1 MKINEFNCISE
12 HNNIDEYLEFYK
24 YVKSN
29 MKEPSWLGEFSL
41 NELKNI
47 LNNEGK
53 LFNFYDN
60 NIIVCSMLYIPS
72 NNKTLEKHNLK
83 YDEDLVGSCGPIM
96 VNPEYVGNKFQKQ
109 MLELLDKDCKN
120 IGKRYKK
127 PNKKINKRKVIK
139 FILFIIIIY
148 LIFTYLTYNPL
159 KYKLFK
165 DPINNIYGIKKES

>member
-1 MKINEFNCISE
+1 MKTNEFNCISE

-41 NELKNI
+41 NELKNV

-83 YDEDLVGSCGPIM
+83 YDEKLVGSCGPIM
-96 VNPEYVGNKFQKQ
+96 VNPKYVGNKFQKQ
-109 MLELLDKDCKN
+109 MLELLDKYCKS
-120 IGKRYKK
+120 IGKRY
-127 PNKKINKRKVIK
+127 
-139 FILFIIIIY
+139 
-148 LIFTYLTYNPL
+148 IFTKVHPDNIYS
-159 KYKLFK
+159 
-165 DPINNIYGIKKES
+165 INNFVSDGYKFVETYKTSSGEPRSVYFKEI

>member
-83 YDEDLVGSCGPIM
+83 YDEKLVGSCGPIM
-96 VNPEYVGNKFQKQ
+96 VNPEYVENKFQKQ
-109 MLELLDKDCKN
+109 MLELLDKYCKN
-120 IGKRYKK
+120 IGK
-127 PNKKINKRKVIK
+127 
-139 FILFIIIIY
+139 IY
-148 LIFTYLTYNPL
+148 IFTKVHPDNIYS
-159 KYKLFK
+159 
-165 DPINNIYGIKKES
+165 INNFISDGYKFVETYKTSSGESRSVYFKEI

>member
-1 MKINEFNCISE
+1 MVNNMKINEFNCISE
-12 HNNIDEYLEFYK
+12 NNDIDEYLAFYK

-109 MLELLDKDCKN
+109 MLELLDKYCKN
-120 IGKRYKK
+120 IGK
-127 PNKKINKRKVIK
+127 
-139 FILFIIIIY
+139 IY
-148 LIFTYLTYNPL
+148 IFTKVHPDNIYS
-159 KYKLFK
+159 
-165 DPINNIYGIKKES
+165 INNFISDGYKFVETYKTSSGELRSVYFKEI

>member
-1 MKINEFNCISE
+1 MKINEFNCISKN
-12 HNNIDEYLEFYK
+12 NNIDEYLKFYK

-41 NELKNI
+41 NELINI

-83 YDEDLVGSCGPIM
+83 YDEKLVGSCGPIM
-96 VNPEYVGNKFQKQ
+96 VNPKYVGNKFQKQ
-109 MLELLDKDCKN
+109 MLELLDKYCKS
-120 IGKRYKK
+120 IGKRY
-127 PNKKINKRKVIK
+127 
-139 FILFIIIIY
+139 
-148 LIFTYLTYNPL
+148 IFTKVHPDNIYS
-159 KYKLFK
+159 
-165 DPINNIYGIKKES
+165 INNFVSDGYKFVETYKTSSGEPRSVYFKEI

>member
-12 HNNIDEYLEFYK
+12 HNDIDEYLEFYK

-41 NELKNI
+41 NELINI

-60 NIIVCSMLYIPS
+60 NTIVCSMLYIPS

-83 YDEDLVGSCGPIM
+83 YDEKLVGSCGPIM
-96 VNPEYVGNKFQKQ
+96 VNPKYVGNKFQKQ
-109 MLELLDKDCKN
+109 MLELLDKYCKS
-120 IGKRYKK
+120 IGKRY
-127 PNKKINKRKVIK
+127 
-139 FILFIIIIY
+139 
-148 LIFTYLTYNPL
+148 IFTKVHPDNIYS
-159 KYKLFK
+159 
-165 DPINNIYGIKKES
+165 INNFVSDGYKFVETYKTSSGEPRSVYFKEI

>member
-1 MKINEFNCISE
+1 M
-12 HNNIDEYLEFYK
+12 
-24 YVKSN
+24 VSN

-83 YDEDLVGSCGPIM
+83 YDEKLVGFCGPIM

-109 MLELLDKDCKN
+109 MLELLDKYCKS
-120 IGKRYKK
+120 IGKRY
-127 PNKKINKRKVIK
+127 
-139 FILFIIIIY
+139 
-148 LIFTYLTYNPL
+148 IFTKVHPDNIYS
-159 KYKLFK
+159 
-165 DPINNIYGIKKES
+165 INNFISDGYKFVETYKTSSGESRSVYFKEI

>member
-96 VNPEYVGNKFQKQ
+96 VNPKYVGNKFQKQ
-109 MLELLDKDCKN
+109 MLELLDKYCKS
-120 IGKRYKK
+120 IGKRY
-127 PNKKINKRKVIK
+127 
-139 FILFIIIIY
+139 
-148 LIFTYLTYNPL
+148 IFTKVHPDNIYS
-159 KYKLFK
+159 
-165 DPINNIYGIKKES
+165 INNFISDGYKFVETYKTSSGELRSVYFKEI

>member
-1 MKINEFNCISE
+1 MKINEFNCISKN
-12 HNNIDEYLEFYK
+12 NNIDEYLKFYK

-41 NELKNI
+41 NDLKNI

-83 YDEDLVGSCGPIM
+83 YDEKLVGSCGPIM
-96 VNPEYVGNKFQKQ
+96 VNPKYVGNKFQKQ
-109 MLELLDKDCKN
+109 MLELLDKYCKS
-120 IGKRYKK
+120 IGK
-127 PNKKINKRKVIK
+127 
-139 FILFIIIIY
+139 IY
-148 LIFTYLTYNPL
+148 IFTKVHPDNIYS
-159 KYKLFK
+159 
-165 DPINNIYGIKKES
+165 INNFVGDGYKFVETYKTSSGGPRSVYFKEI

>member
-109 MLELLDKDCKN
+109 MLELLDKYCKS
-120 IGKRYKK
+120 IGKRY
-127 PNKKINKRKVIK
+127 
-139 FILFIIIIY
+139 
-148 LIFTYLTYNPL
+148 IFTKVHPDNIYS
-159 KYKLFK
+159 
-165 DPINNIYGIKKES
+165 INNFISDGYKFVETYKTSSGELRSVYFKEI

>member
-60 NIIVCSMLYIPS
+60 NVIVCSMLYIPS

-109 MLELLDKDCKN
+109 MLELLDKYCKN
-120 IGKRYKK
+120 IGKRY
-127 PNKKINKRKVIK
+127 
-139 FILFIIIIY
+139 
-148 LIFTYLTYNPL
+148 IFTKVHPDNIYS
-159 KYKLFK
+159 
-165 DPINNIYGIKKES
+165 INNFISDGYKFVETYKTSSGELRSVYFKEI

>member
-83 YDEDLVGSCGPIM
+83 YDEKLVGSCGPIM
-96 VNPEYVGNKFQKQ
+96 VNSKYVENKFQKQ
-109 MLELLDKDCKN
+109 MLELLDKYCKS
-120 IGKRYKK
+120 IGKRY
-127 PNKKINKRKVIK
+127 
-139 FILFIIIIY
+139 
-148 LIFTYLTYNPL
+148 IFTKVHPDNIYS
-159 KYKLFK
+159 
-165 DPINNIYGIKKES
+165 INNFVSDGYKFVETYETSGEEPRSVYFKEI

>member
-12 HNNIDEYLEFYK
+12 NNDIDEYLAFYK

-83 YDEDLVGSCGPIM
+83 YDEKLVGSCGPIM

-109 MLELLDKDCKN
+109 MLELLDKYCKN
-120 IGKRYKK
+120 IGK
-127 PNKKINKRKVIK
+127 
-139 FILFIIIIY
+139 IY
-148 LIFTYLTYNPL
+148 IFTKVHPDNIYS
-159 KYKLFK
+159 
-165 DPINNIYGIKKES
+165 INNFISDGYKFVETYKTSSGESRSVYFKEI

>member
-83 YDEDLVGSCGPIM
+83 YDEKLVGSCGPIM
-96 VNPEYVGNKFQKQ
+96 VNPKYVGNKLQKQ
-109 MLELLDKDCKN
+109 MLELLDKYCKS
-120 IGKRYKK
+120 IGKRY
-127 PNKKINKRKVIK
+127 
-139 FILFIIIIY
+139 
-148 LIFTYLTYNPL
+148 IFTKVHPDNIYS
-159 KYKLFK
+159 
-165 DPINNIYGIKKES
+165 INNFVSNGYKFVETYKTSSGEPRSVYFKEI

>member
-109 MLELLDKDCKN
+109 MLELLDKYCKN
-120 IGKRYKK
+120 IGKRY
-127 PNKKINKRKVIK
+127 
-139 FILFIIIIY
+139 
-148 LIFTYLTYNPL
+148 IFTKVHPDNIYS
-159 KYKLFK
+159 
-165 DPINNIYGIKKES
+165 INNFISDGYKFVETYKTSSGESRSVYFKEI

>member
-1 MKINEFNCISE
+1 MVSNMKINEFNCISKN
-12 HNNIDEYLEFYK
+12 NNIDEYLEFYK

-83 YDEDLVGSCGPIM
+83 YDEKLVGSCGPIM
-96 VNPEYVGNKFQKQ
+96 VNPKYVGNKFQKQ
-109 MLELLDKDCKN
+109 MLELLDKYCKS
-120 IGKRYKK
+120 IGKRY
-127 PNKKINKRKVIK
+127 
-139 FILFIIIIY
+139 
-148 LIFTYLTYNPL
+148 IFTKVHPDNIYS
-159 KYKLFK
+159 
-165 DPINNIYGIKKES
+165 INNFVSDGYKFVETYKTSSGEPRSVYFKEI

>member
-29 MKEPSWLGEFSL
+29 MKEPFWLGEFSL

-72 NNKTLEKHNLK
+72 NNKTLEKYNLK
-83 YDEDLVGSCGPIM
+83 YDEKLVGSCGPIM
-96 VNPEYVGNKFQKQ
+96 VNPKYVGNKLQKQ
-109 MLELLDKDCKN
+109 MLELLDKYCKS
-120 IGKRYKK
+120 IGKRY
-127 PNKKINKRKVIK
+127 
-139 FILFIIIIY
+139 
-148 LIFTYLTYNPL
+148 IFTKVHPDNIYS
-159 KYKLFK
+159 
-165 DPINNIYGIKKES
+165 INNFVSNGYKFVETYKTSSGESRSVYFKEI

>member
-12 HNNIDEYLEFYK
+12 HNDIDEYLEFYK

-41 NELKNI
+41 NDLKNI

-83 YDEDLVGSCGPIM
+83 YDEKLVGSCGPIM
-96 VNPEYVGNKFQKQ
+96 VNPKYVGNKFQKQ
-109 MLELLDKDCKN
+109 MLELLDKYCKS
-120 IGKRYKK
+120 IGKRY
-127 PNKKINKRKVIK
+127 
-139 FILFIIIIY
+139 
-148 LIFTYLTYNPL
+148 IFTKVHPDNIYS
-159 KYKLFK
+159 
-165 DPINNIYGIKKES
+165 INNFVSDGYKFVETYKTSSGEPRSVYFKEI

>member
-1 MKINEFNCISE
+1 
-12 HNNIDEYLEFYK
+12 
-24 YVKSN
+24 

-83 YDEDLVGSCGPIM
+83 YDEDLVGSCGPIT
-96 VNPEYVGNKFQKQ
+96 VNPEYVGNKLQKQ
-109 MLELLDKDCKN
+109 MLELLDKYCKN
-120 IGKRYKK
+120 IGKRY
-127 PNKKINKRKVIK
+127 
-139 FILFIIIIY
+139 
-148 LIFTYLTYNPL
+148 IFTKVHSDNIYS
-159 KYKLFK
+159 
-165 DPINNIYGIKKES
+165 INNFISDGYKFVETYKTSSGESRSVYFKEI

>member
-1 MKINEFNCISE
+1 M
-12 HNNIDEYLEFYK
+12 
-24 YVKSN
+24 VSN

-83 YDEDLVGSCGPIM
+83 YDEKLVGSCGPIM
-96 VNPEYVGNKFQKQ
+96 VNPKYVGNKFQKQ
-109 MLELLDKDCKN
+109 MLELLDKYCKN
-120 IGKRYKK
+120 IDKRY
-127 PNKKINKRKVIK
+127 
-139 FILFIIIIY
+139 
-148 LIFTYLTYNPL
+148 IFTKVHPDNIYS
-159 KYKLFK
+159 
-165 DPINNIYGIKKES
+165 INNFISDGYKFVETYKTSSGEPRNVYFKEI

>member
-41 NELKNI
+41 NELKNV

-83 YDEDLVGSCGPIM
+83 YDEKLVGSCGPIM
-96 VNPEYVGNKFQKQ
+96 VNPKYVGNKFQKQ
-109 MLELLDKDCKN
+109 MLELLDKYCKS
-120 IGKRYKK
+120 IGKRY
-127 PNKKINKRKVIK
+127 
-139 FILFIIIIY
+139 
-148 LIFTYLTYNPL
+148 IFTKVHPDNIYS
-159 KYKLFK
+159 
-165 DPINNIYGIKKES
+165 INNFISDGYKFVETYKTSSGELRSVYFKEI

>member
-60 NIIVCSMLYIPS
+60 DIIVCSMLYIPS

-83 YDEDLVGSCGPIM
+83 YDEKLVGSCSPIM
-96 VNPEYVGNKFQKQ
+96 VNPKYVGNKFQKQ
-109 MLELLDKDCKN
+109 MLELLDKYCKS
-120 IGKRYKK
+120 IGKRY
-127 PNKKINKRKVIK
+127 
-139 FILFIIIIY
+139 
-148 LIFTYLTYNPL
+148 IFTKVHPDNIYS
-159 KYKLFK
+159 
-165 DPINNIYGIKKES
+165 INNFVSNGYEFVETYKTSSGEPRNVYFKEI

>member
-83 YDEDLVGSCGPIM
+83 YDEKLVGSCGPIM
-96 VNPEYVGNKFQKQ
+96 VNPKYVGNKFQKQ
-109 MLELLDKDCKN
+109 MLELLDKYCKS
-120 IGKRYKK
+120 IGKRY
-127 PNKKINKRKVIK
+127 
-139 FILFIIIIY
+139 
-148 LIFTYLTYNPL
+148 IFTKVHPDNIYS
-159 KYKLFK
+159 
-165 DPINNIYGIKKES
+165 INNFISEGYKFVETYKTSSGESRSVYFKEI

>member
-60 NIIVCSMLYIPS
+60 DIIVCSMLYIPS

-83 YDEDLVGSCGPIM
+83 YDEKLVGSCGPIM
-96 VNPEYVGNKFQKQ
+96 VNPKYVGNKFQKQ
-109 MLELLDKDCKN
+109 MLELLDKYCKS
-120 IGKRYKK
+120 IGKRY
-127 PNKKINKRKVIK
+127 
-139 FILFIIIIY
+139 
-148 LIFTYLTYNPL
+148 IFTKVHPDNIYS
-159 KYKLFK
+159 
-165 DPINNIYGIKKES
+165 INNFVSNGYEFVETYKTSSGEPRNVYFKEI

>member
-1 MKINEFNCISE
+1 MKINEFNCISKN
-12 HNNIDEYLEFYK
+12 NNIDEYLEFYK
-24 YVKSN
+24 YAKSN

-83 YDEDLVGSCGPIM
+83 YDEKLVGSCGPIM
-96 VNPEYVGNKFQKQ
+96 VNPKYVGNKFQKQ
-109 MLELLDKDCKN
+109 MLELLDKYCKS
-120 IGKRYKK
+120 IGKRY
-127 PNKKINKRKVIK
+127 
-139 FILFIIIIY
+139 
-148 LIFTYLTYNPL
+148 IFTKVHPDNIYS
-159 KYKLFK
+159 
-165 DPINNIYGIKKES
+165 INNFVSDGYKFVETYKTSSGEPRSVYFKEI

>member
-83 YDEDLVGSCGPIM
+83 YDEKLVGSCGPIM
-96 VNPEYVGNKFQKQ
+96 VNPKYVGNKFQKQ
-109 MLELLDKDCKN
+109 MLELLDKYCKS
-120 IGKRYKK
+120 IGKRY
-127 PNKKINKRKVIK
+127 
-139 FILFIIIIY
+139 
-148 LIFTYLTYNPL
+148 IFTKVHPDNIYS
-159 KYKLFK
+159 
-165 DPINNIYGIKKES
+165 INNFISDGYKFVETYKTSSRESRSVYFKEI

>member
-12 HNNIDEYLEFYK
+12 NNNIDEYLKFYK

-41 NELKNI
+41 NDLKNI

-83 YDEDLVGSCGPIM
+83 YDEKLVGSCGPIM
-96 VNPEYVGNKFQKQ
+96 VNPKYVGNKFQKQ
-109 MLELLDKDCKN
+109 MLELLDKYCKS
-120 IGKRYKK
+120 IGKRY
-127 PNKKINKRKVIK
+127 
-139 FILFIIIIY
+139 
-148 LIFTYLTYNPL
+148 IFTKVHPDNIYS
-159 KYKLFK
+159 
-165 DPINNIYGIKKES
+165 INNFISDGYKFVETYKTSSGESRSVYFKEI

>member
-1 MKINEFNCISE
+1 MKINEFNCISKN
-12 HNNIDEYLEFYK
+12 NNIDEYLEFYK

-72 NNKTLEKHNLK
+72 NNKTLKKHNLK
-83 YDEDLVGSCGPIM
+83 YDEKLVGSCGPIM
-96 VNPEYVGNKFQKQ
+96 VNPKYVGNKFQKQ
-109 MLELLDKDCKN
+109 MLELLDKYCKS
-120 IGKRYKK
+120 IGKRY
-127 PNKKINKRKVIK
+127 
-139 FILFIIIIY
+139 
-148 LIFTYLTYNPL
+148 IFTKVHPDNIYS
-159 KYKLFK
+159 
-165 DPINNIYGIKKES
+165 INNFVSDGYKFVETYKTSSGESRSVYFKEI

>member
-83 YDEDLVGSCGPIM
+83 YDEKLVGSCGPIM
-96 VNPEYVGNKFQKQ
+96 VNPKYVGNKFQKQ
-109 MLELLDKDCKN
+109 MLELLDKYCKS
-120 IGKRYKK
+120 IGKRY
-127 PNKKINKRKVIK
+127 
-139 FILFIIIIY
+139 
-148 LIFTYLTYNPL
+148 IFTKVHPDNIYS
-159 KYKLFK
+159 
-165 DPINNIYGIKKES
+165 INNFISDGYKFVETYKTSSGELRSVYFKEI

>member
-1 MKINEFNCISE
+1 MKINEFNCIIE

-72 NNKTLEKHNLK
+72 NNKTLKKHNLK

-96 VNPEYVGNKFQKQ
+96 VNPKYVGNKFQKQ
-109 MLELLDKDCKN
+109 MLELLDKYCKS
-120 IGKRYKK
+120 IGKRY
-127 PNKKINKRKVIK
+127 
-139 FILFIIIIY
+139 
-148 LIFTYLTYNPL
+148 IFTKVHPDNIYS
-159 KYKLFK
+159 
-165 DPINNIYGIKKES
+165 INNFISDGYKFVETYKTSSGELRSVYFKEI